1 MTRLPLAQVTLCAV
15 DTHTPAL
22 AVQALLRSMRLVQF
36 GRVLLFTHGWVPRV
50 VLPEI
55 EVVEID
61 PLPDAAALALFMR
74 RHLPGYVR
82 SSHALLT
89 RWDASVIHPAAW
101 NDEFLVHDY
110 VGAPWPGEPA
120 GHNVGEG
127 GFSLRSRR
135 FLLAGQDPRLPDGAP
150 EDRHWCVSCRGA
162 LEQLHG
168 VSFAPQPLAERFAT
182 LGAGTAFGAVGAW
195 HLPAVMSEP
204 EMLECL
210 HRLPPDFFASTD
222 ATRLL
227 RALAR
232 RGMPQATRTML
243 RQCEAAGHAAGAGPL
258 LAAASSVMG
267 MLSH

>member
-1 MTRLPLAQVTLCAV
+1 
-15 DTHTPAL
+15 
-22 AVQALLRSMRLVQF
+22 
-36 GRVLLFTHGWVPRV
+36 
-50 VLPEI
+50 
-55 EVVEID
+55 
-61 PLPDAAALALFMR
+61 
-74 RHLPGYVR
+74 
-82 SSHALLT
+82 
-89 RWDASVIHPAAW
+89 
-101 NDEFLVHDY
+101 
-110 VGAPWPGEPA
+110 
-120 GHNVGEG
+120 
-127 GFSLRSRR
+127 
-135 FLLAGQDPRLPDGAP
+135 
-150 EDRHWCVSCRGA
+150 
-162 LEQLHG
+162 LHG